1 MEHDEGPQ
9 REASDGPRTRF
20 TVAALAQRL
29 GAEVDGPGSIV
40 VEGLNALDMAGPTD
54 LSYIGSE
61 AYAARWVESKA
72 PAAAVTAGVH
82 VPGHDPGR
90 RALLRVPNADL
101 ALAQLLTIFAPPAEA
116 PPAGAHPTA
125 IIHPSARLDP
135 TASIGARAIVGA
147 GSVIGPRTIL
157 EPAVQIG
164 RDAVIGADC
173 ILQAGVVIRD
183 RCILHDRICIHAN
196 AVIGSD
202 GFGYRPDG
210 SGGMRKLPHIGIVEI
225 HSDVEIGAC
234 TTIDRGKFGRSLTT
248 FASGAAASSRPRSAW
263 PAPSRSATTAS
274 WEPSAASPITC
285 ASGAA
290 PASPR
295 WPAFHSTCPR
305 GRRSSA
311 PRPST
316 AAFSGRFRP
325 RCVNSR
331 ESSSPC
337 PGLSG
342 KAIEPTAPTPD
353 RHDGTARFQI
363 DPKRTAAG

>member
-125 IIHPSARLDP
+125 IIHPTARLDP

-234 TTIDRGKFGRSLTT
+234 TTIDRGKFGKTIIGEHTKIDNLVQIAHNVRIGRCCVLAAQVGLAGTVEIGDHCQL
-248 FASGAAASSRPRSAW
+248 GAKCGVADHLRIGRGARLSAMAGV
-263 PAPSRSATTAS
+263 PFDVP
-274 WEPSAASPITC
+274 E
-285 ASGAA
+285 GAEVVGA
-290 PASPR
+290 PAID
-295 WPAFHSTCPR
+295 
-305 GRRSSA
+305 RRLFWQIQ
-311 PRPST
+311 
-316 AAFSGRFRP
+316 AAVRKLPGILKSVSRLE
-325 RCVNSR
+325 R
-331 ESSSPC
+331 ESDRTNGANSGSS
-337 PGLSG
+337 
-342 KAIEPTAPTPD
+342 
-353 RHDGTARFQI
+353 
-363 DPKRTAAG
+363 